1 MPVLSGSMAKA
12 LPLNSTYLKHGVIFY
27 GPFASTSLKL
37 LFSLKKIS
45 WERKNPFLLNKI
57 SSLWIHGDTMK
68 QSLLSA
74 FIIFFDFKFMILK
87 V

>member
-1 MPVLSGSMAKA
+1 MAKA
-12 LPLNSTYLKHGVIFY
+12 LPLNSAYLKHGVILY

-37 LFSLKKIS
+37 LFSLKKS
-45 WERKNPFLLNKI
+45 VGSEKTGFFLNKI

-68 QSLLSA
+68 QSLLSV
-74 FIIFFDFKFMILK
+74 FIIFFAFKFLILQ